1 MHRSSGNR
9 QESTGHR
16 VNPPIAI
23 ADLETRVARKLRVRI
38 LPFVMLLYFVSF
50 LDRVNVGFAAF
61 SMSQDIGLTASMFGF
76 GSGVFFLGYILFQV
90 PSNLILLRVGA
101 RVWIARVVIAWG
113 LVSIASAFVVGPYSF
128 YAMRFLLGLA
138 ESGFFPGT
146 LLYISLWFPARNRA
160 AAIAFFMAAAPLS
173 TAIGSPVSGALMEL
187 PEFWGLM
194 NWQWLYIIEALPAI
208 FLGLLTFKVLTDKPE
223 DAHWLKDEER
233 EWLAQTLEAERVESR
248 RQTGKRSVKGSEVLA
263 ALCDPRVLALALVY
277 SGGSAGLYVLGF
289 WSPLILKQYGYSAL
303 TIGWLNS
310 APGFLAIV
318 GMILWARH
326 SDQTLERTWHVAIAS
341 LVTCFGFAW
350 AGWATAAIPVILA
363 LTVANIGVNSTKG
376 PVWAMPSM
384 FLTGASA
391 AAGIAMINSM
401 GNFGGFIGPVLVG
414 WLKDKLGSYAGGLY
428 VVGAM
433 MALSAIVVVLLGR
446 HTVPPEAV
454 PDSDATS

>member
-1 MHRSSGNR
+1 
-9 QESTGHR
+9 
-16 VNPPIAI
+16 VNTAI
-23 ADLETRVARKLRVRI
+23 TIPDVETRVVRKLRVRI

-61 SMSQDIGLTASMFGF
+61 SMSQALGLNASMFGF
-76 GSGVFFLGYILFQV
+76 GSGIFFIGYILFQV
-90 PSNLILLRVGA
+90 PSNLILLRLGA

-128 YAMRFLLGLA
+128 YALRFFLGLA

-146 LLYISLWFPARNRA
+146 LLYISLWFPARHRA

-173 TAIGSPVSGALMEL
+173 TAIGSPISGALMEL
-187 PEFWGLM
+187 PKFWGLM
-194 NWQWLYIIEALPAI
+194 NWQWLYIIEALPAVL
-208 FLGLLTFKVLTDKPE
+208 LGLITFKVLTDKPE
-223 DAHWLKDEER
+223 QARWLDEDER
-233 EWLAQTLEAERVESR
+233 AWLVQTLEAERAESSR
-248 RQTGKRSVKGSEVLA
+248 HSGSRVAKSEVLA
-263 ALCDPRVLALALVY
+263 ALSDPRVLALALVY

-289 WSPLILKQYGYSAL
+289 WSPLILKQYGYSAM

-326 SDQTLERTWHVAIAS
+326 SDITLERSWHVAIAS
-341 LVTCFGFAW
+341 LFACAGFLW
-350 AGWATAAIPVILA
+350 AGWASAAIPVILG
-363 LTVANIGVNSTKG
+363 LTIANIGVNSTKG

-401 GNFGGFIGPVLVG
+401 GNFGGFIGPLLVG

-428 VVGAM
+428 VVGGM
-433 MALSAIVVVLLGR
+433 MALSAAAVVLLSRQAMGR
-446 HTVPPEAV
+446 APAHDTKPG
-454 PDSDATS
+454 S